1 MDKIRPFLFD
11 TVIGLIFILLPGI
24 RGYSDWQIHEY
35 GLIPRLLHLKNQY
48 SGPPISL
55 NRARDRRAG

>member
-1 MDKIRPFLFD
+1 MDKIRPSLFD

-35 GLIPRLLHLKNQY
+35 GLIQIFLPSTHPRGCDSRPVPRIPGGH
-48 SGPPISL
+48 
-55 NRARDRRAG
+55 AA